1 MLLCDI
7 INHPVRVT
15 LITWIIGI
23 ILSDDLDAREAS
35 VFGRLI
41 IDIGEAFVTRAV
53 ILAAREAIEE
63 EAANQA
69 SQDKDSQNDQLNTC
83 LDDNTQNIISQ
94 LCQQNKYLQEQIWE
108 LQSSLA
114 KLQSKLD

>member
-1 MLLCDI
+1 MLLYDI

-23 ILSDDLDAREAS
+23 ILSDDLDARESS

-53 ILAAREAIEE
+53 ILAAREALEE
-63 EAANQA
+63 EANQANQ
-69 SQDKDSQNDQLNTC
+69 DNESQNDQLNTY
-83 LDDNTQNIISQ
+83 LDDNTQKIISQ

-114 KLQSKLD
+114 NLQNKLDL

>member
-1 MLLCDI
+1 MLLYDI
-7 INHPVRVT
+7 VNHPVRVT

-23 ILSDDLDAREAS
+23 ILAEDLDARESS
-35 VFGRLI
+35 VLGRLI
-41 IDIGEAFVTRAV
+41 IDIGEALVTRAV
-53 ILAAREAIEE
+53 ILAARDSLEE
-63 EAANQA
+63 EANQANQ
-69 SQDKDSQNDQLNTC
+69 DNESQNDQLNTC
-83 LDDNTQNIISQ
+83 LDDSTKKIISQ